1 MDGTGSD
8 PLLRRGVSRRAL
20 MRGLAALAASG
31 WLPQGVAQGAGGVA
45 TSASQFAGMS
55 TVIAGYGFD
64 DRHVADAMLRAL
76 GEAVGAAKLSRLA
89 NLATATPPAQLD
101 GALKAANLESVAETV
116 VAALYSGVVETP
128 RGPRVISYTQ
138 ALVWQACAW
147 TKPNAYC
154 GGQTNYWAT
163 PPKGG
168 NS

>member
-1 MDGTGSD
+1 MDSPVSELVSHRDVTRRE
-8 PLLRRGVSRRAL
+8 LLR
-20 MRGLAALAASG
+20 GLTALAAAG
-31 WLPQGVAQGAGGVA
+31 WLPQGIAQSAGGVA
-45 TSASQFAGMS
+45 PSAAQFAGMS
-55 TVIAGYGFD
+55 AAITGYGFA
-64 DRHVADAMLRAL
+64 DRSVADAMLRAL
-76 GEAVGAAKLSRLA
+76 REAVGAENLARLA

-101 GALKAANLESVAETV
+101 GALKAAKLESVAETV

-163 PPKGG
+163 APEVG
-168 NS
+168 SS